1 MNTKPILRYA
11 AAAATALA
19 ALACSKDDATNPE
32 PGNPDTPGTSAPYTI
47 TATMA
52 DAPETRISATDD
64 GSSKIELKWKAGD
77 KIYVVNSAE
86 AGTTSAGTLYAFT
99 CGNVSSDGKTASF
112 TAPDGY
118 SGTPAYA
125 VHRGNRSFSS
135 FNPASIN
142 SIASSYTSSISALPN
157 NYPLWACY
165 DAETR
170 QLKFKPFNAVLKL
183 NITLPEG
190 TAGTLSRINIGSAD
204 GSEIF
209 YADAYD
215 ITSGE
220 AVRTSS
226 RMSDRINLTGYESFT
241 GNTEKSVYLSVRP
254 GTELSGQTLEIDL
267 LVGSSVCTA
276 TIKGG
281 RLEAGKCYPL
291 TLGTAKWTARKIY
304 EGGTGA
310 QNDPYRITTETN
322 LRALA
327 RAVRARQNYGNS
339 GKYFLLT
346 GDISGIQT
354 SEAEPWLPIGTGESY
369 FGGNFDGGNHTVGG
383 TFQFSDKDGTSLG
396 LFGRCTGG
404 SSISNLTLAGD
415 IAYSGARTT
424 TVRLGG
430 IAGYCEGTITGCTHT
445 GALTATNA
453 QASTIYAGGI
463 AGDYSGTII
472 TGCTQQNGN
481 IRVNAGPSTYVGGI
495 VGYMYNSSSMMH
507 TCHNSASSIEAT
519 ARYEAYAGALVG
531 RNSGTVYSC
540 STFTGLTIT
549 EKGTQQDPAKAIGYG
564 YPGKDVPQ
572 TCPDGHTN

>member
-11 AAAATALA
+11 AAAAAALA
-19 ALACSKDDATNPE
+19 ALACSKDDAANPE

-99 CGNVSSDGKTASF
+99 FAGSSSDGKTASF

-125 VHRGNRSFSS
+125 VHRGNFALSS
-135 FNPASIN
+135 FNPASISAYTTN
-142 SIASSYTSSISALPN
+142 YTSYISALPD

-170 QLKFKPFNAVLKL
+170 QLKFKPLNAVLKL

-190 TAGTLSRINIGSAD
+190 AAGTLSKMRIRSAD

-209 YADAYD
+209 YAEGYD

-220 AVRTSS
+220 AVRKNST
-226 RMSDRINLTGYESFT
+226 MNNRINLTGYESFT
-241 GNTEKSVYLSVRP
+241 GNTEKSVYLSVNP

-304 EGGTGA
+304 ESGTGA

-327 RAVRARQNYGNS
+327 RAVRIRETYS

-354 SEAEPWLPIGTGESY
+354 SEAEPWLPIGTSESY
-369 FGGNFDGGNHTVGG
+369 FGGNFDGGNHSVGG

-396 LFGRCTGG
+396 LFGYCNYG
-404 SSISNLTLAGD
+404 SISNLTLAGD
-415 IAYSGARTT
+415 VAYSGTRTA

-430 IAGYCEGTITGCTHT
+430 IAGYCYSTITGCTHT

-453 QASTIYAGGI
+453 QATVYAGGI
-463 AGDYSGTII
+463 AGDYGGTII
-472 TGCTQQNGN
+472 TGCTQQNGS
-481 IRVNAGPSTYVGGI
+481 IRVNAGSSTYVGSI
-495 VGYMYNSSSMMH
+495 VGYMYKSSSVMH
-507 TCHNSASSIEAT
+507 TCHNSASSIVAT
-519 ARYEAYAGALVG
+519 AQYDAYAGALVG
-531 RNSGTVYSC
+531 RNNGTVYSC

-549 EKGTQQDPAKAIGYG
+549 ENGTQQDPAKAIGYG
-564 YPGKDVPQ
+564 YSGKDVTQ
-572 TCPDGHTN
+572 TCPDGHTD

>member
-1 MNTKPILRYA
+1 MNTKTILRYA

-32 PGNPDTPGTSAPYTI
+32 PGNPETPGTSAPYTI

-86 AGTTSAGTLYAFT
+86 EGTTSAGTLYAFT

-135 FNPASIN
+135 FDPARISSSITN
-142 SIASSYTSSISALPN
+142 YISSISALPD

-170 QLKFKPFNAVLKL
+170 QLKFKPVNAVLKL

-226 RMSDRINLTGYESFT
+226 TMNNRIALTGYESFT

-327 RAVRARQNYGNS
+327 RAVKIRERYS

-346 GDISGIQT
+346 GDISGVQT
-354 SEAEPWLPIGTGESY
+354 SEAEPWLPIGTDAFS

-396 LFGRCTGG
+396 LFGYCSGG
-404 SSISNLTLAGD
+404 SISNLTLAGD
-415 IAYSGARTT
+415 IAYSGTRTA

-463 AGDYSGTII
+463 AGYYSGTII
-472 TGCTQQNGN
+472 TGCTQQNGS
-481 IRVNAGPSTYVGGI
+481 IRVNAGSYTYVGGI
-495 VGYMYNSSSMMH
+495 VGYMYNSSSVMH
-507 TCHNSASSIEAT
+507 TCHNSAGSIEAT

-531 RNSGTVYSC
+531 SNTGTVYSC

-549 EKGTQQDPAKAIGYG
+549 ENGTQQDPAKAIGFG

-572 TCPDGHTN
+572 TCPDDGHTN

>member
-11 AAAATALA
+11 AAAAAALA
-19 ALACSKDDATNPE
+19 ALACSKDDAANPE

-77 KIYVVNSAE
+77 KIYVVNSSE
-86 AGTTSAGTLYAFT
+86 KGSSSAGTLYTFT
-99 CGNVSSDGKTASF
+99 FAGSSSDGKTASF

-125 VHRGNRSFSS
+125 VHRGNFPLSS
-135 FNPASIN
+135 FDPASI
-142 SIASSYTSSISALPN
+142 SSYITNYLPSISALPD
-157 NYPLWACY
+157 NYSLWACY
-165 DAETR
+165 DAETW

-190 TAGTLSRINIGSAD
+190 AAGTLSNMRIGSAD

-209 YADAYD
+209 YADYYD

-220 AVRTSS
+220 AVRKSS
-226 RMSDRINLTGYESFT
+226 RMNNRIDLTGSLSFT

-304 EGGTGA
+304 ESGTGA

-327 RAVRARQNYGNS
+327 RAVRTRPNYGNS

-354 SEAEPWLPIGTGESY
+354 SETEPWLPIGTGASY

-383 TFQFSDKDGTSLG
+383 TFQFSDKDGTNLG
-396 LFGRCTGG
+396 LFGHCTGG

-415 IAYSGARTT
+415 VAYSGARTAT
-424 TVRLGG
+424 TVNLGG

-453 QASTIYAGGI
+453 QADMIYAGGI
-463 AGDYSGTII
+463 AGYYGGTII

-481 IRVNAGPSTYVGGI
+481 IRVNAGSSTYVGGI
-495 VGYMYNSSSMMH
+495 VGYMYKSSSVMH

-519 ARYEAYAGALVG
+519 AQYGVNAGALVG
-531 RNSGTVYSC
+531 SNNGTVYSY

-549 EKGTQQDPAKAIGYG
+549 EKGTQQDPVRAIGYG
-564 YPGKDVPQ
+564 NPVDE
-572 TCPDGHTN
+572 TSHTD

>member
-1 MNTKPILRYA
+1 MNTKTILRYA

-125 VHRGNRSFSS
+125 VHKGNFPLSS
-135 FNPASIN
+135 FNPASID
-142 SIASSYTSSISALPN
+142 SYTSNYLSSISALPD
-157 NYPLWACY
+157 NYSLWACY

-190 TAGTLSRINIGSAD
+190 AAGTLSRIRIGSAD
-204 GSEIF
+204 SSEIF
-209 YADAYD
+209 YADYYD

-226 RMSDRINLTGYESFT
+226 TMNNRIDLTGYGSFT
-241 GNTEKSVYLSVRP
+241 GNTEKSVYLSVYP

-267 LVGSSVCTA
+267 LVGSSVYTA

-327 RAVRARQNYGNS
+327 RAVKIRETYK

-346 GDISGIQT
+346 GDISGVQT
-354 SEAEPWLPIGTGESY
+354 SEAEPWLPIGAGGSSY

-383 TFQFSDKDGTSLG
+383 TFQFSDKDGTGLG

-415 IAYSGARTT
+415 VAYSGTRTA

-453 QASTIYAGGI
+453 QADMIYAGGI
-463 AGDYSGTII
+463 AGYYSGTII

-495 VGYMYNSSSMMH
+495 VGYMSKSSSVMH

-519 ARYEAYAGALVG
+519 GQYTVSAGALVG
-531 RNSGTVYSC
+531 SNNGTVYSC

-549 EKGTQQDPAKAIGYG
+549 EKGTQQNPVRAIGFG

>member
-1 MNTKPILRYA
+1 MNTKTILRYA
-11 AAAATALA
+11 AAAAAALA
-19 ALACSKDDATNPE
+19 ALACSKDDTTNPE

-86 AGTTSAGTLYAFT
+86 KGSSSAGTLYTFT
-99 CGNVSSDGKTASF
+99 FAGSSSDGKTASF

-125 VHRGNRSFSS
+125 VHRGNFPLSS
-135 FNPASIN
+135 FDPASI
-142 SIASSYTSSISALPN
+142 SSYITNYLSSISALPD
-157 NYPLWACY
+157 NYSLWACY

-170 QLKFKPFNAVLKL
+170 QLKFKPLNAVLKL

-190 TAGTLSRINIGSAD
+190 AAGTLSNMRIGSAD
-204 GSEIF
+204 GSKIF
-209 YADAYD
+209 YADVYD

-220 AVRTSS
+220 AVRKSS
-226 RMSDRINLTGYESFT
+226 TMNNRIDLTGYGSFT

-267 LVGSSVCTA
+267 LVGSSVYTA
-276 TIKGG
+276 TIRGG

-304 EGGTGA
+304 ESGTGA

-327 RAVRARQNYGNS
+327 RAVRTGETYS
-339 GKYFLLT
+339 GEYFLLT

-354 SEAEPWLPIGTGESY
+354 SEAEPWLPIGTGASY

-415 IAYSGARTT
+415 VAYSGAQTA

-453 QASTIYAGGI
+453 QANTIYAGGI

-495 VGYMYNSSSMMH
+495 VGYMYNSSSVMH

-519 ARYEAYAGALVG
+519 GQYTVNAGALVG
-531 RNSGTVYSC
+531 SNSGTVYSC

>member
-1 MNTKPILRYA
+1 MNTKTILRYA

-86 AGTTSAGTLYAFT
+86 KGSSSAGTLYAFT

-135 FNPASIN
+135 FDPARISSSITN
-142 SIASSYTSSISALPN
+142 YISSISALPN

-190 TAGTLSRINIGSAD
+190 AAGTLSNIRIGSAD

-220 AVRTSS
+220 AVRTGST
-226 RMSDRINLTGYESFT
+226 MSARINLTGSLSFT

-327 RAVRARQNYGNS
+327 RTVKIGERYK

-354 SEAEPWLPIGTGESY
+354 SEAEPWLPIGTDAFS

-396 LFGRCTGG
+396 LFGYCSGG
-404 SSISNLTLAGD
+404 SISNLTLAGD
-415 IAYSGARTT
+415 IAYSGTRTA

-453 QASTIYAGGI
+453 QASMIYAGGI

-481 IRVNAGPSTYVGGI
+481 IRVNTGSSTYVGGI
-495 VGYMYNSSSMMH
+495 VGYMYKSSSVMH
-507 TCHNSASSIEAT
+507 TCHNSASSIVAT
-519 ARYEAYAGALVG
+519 GQYTVSAGALVG
-531 RNSGTVYSC
+531 DNNGTVYSC

-549 EKGTQQDPAKAIGYG
+549 EKGTQQDPVRAIGYG
-564 YPGKDVPQ
+564 SPGKDVPQ
-572 TCPDGHTN
+572 TCLDDGHTN

>member
-1 MNTKPILRYA
+1 MNTKTILRYA

-47 TATMA
+47 TAIMA

-64 GSSKIELKWKAGD
+64 GSSKIELKWKSGD
-77 KIYVVNSAE
+77 KIYVVNSSEKGSSSAE
-86 AGTTSAGTLYAFT
+86 TLYTFT
-99 CGNVSSDGKTASF
+99 FASSSSDGKTASF

-125 VHRGNRSFSS
+125 VHRGNFPFSY
-135 FNPASIN
+135 FDPASID
-142 SIASSYTSSISALPN
+142 SYTSNYLSSISALPD
-157 NYPLWACY
+157 NYSLWACY

-190 TAGTLSRINIGSAD
+190 AAGTLSNMRIGSAD

-209 YADAYD
+209 YADYYD

-226 RMSDRINLTGYESFT
+226 TMSDRINLTGYGSFT
-241 GNTEKSVYLSVRP
+241 GNTEKSVYLSVSP

-327 RAVRARQNYGNS
+327 RAVKIRETYK

-346 GDISGIQT
+346 GDISGVQT
-354 SEAEPWLPIGTGESY
+354 SEAEPWLPIGAGGSSY

-396 LFGRCTGG
+396 LFGYCSGS

-415 IAYSGARTT
+415 VAYSGTRTA
-424 TVRLGG
+424 TVSLGG
-430 IAGYCEGTITGCTHT
+430 IAGDCEGTITGCTHT

-453 QASTIYAGGI
+453 QASMIYAGGI
-463 AGDYSGTII
+463 AGYYSGTII

-481 IRVNAGPSTYVGGI
+481 IRVNAGSSTRVGGI
-495 VGYMYNSSSMMH
+495 VGYMYKSSSVMH

-519 ARYEAYAGALVG
+519 GQYTVNAGALVG
-531 RNSGTVYSC
+531 SNNGTVYSC

-549 EKGTQQDPAKAIGYG
+549 EKGTQQNPVRAIGFG
-564 YPGKDVPQ
+564 YPGQDEPQ
-572 TCPDGHTN
+572 TCPNDGHTN